1 MVPPPAAAATGR
13 VLIRSSP
20 SGEVRVNGRVRGET
34 PVVLRDLPF
43 GVYAISITRPGF
55 EPIER
60 EITLLE
66 SQPVASLSV
75 DLRRDGSPGSPPAS
89 PPSSADARQAPPTP
103 AESTPAAPAPPVA
116 GGPAAPTAQPTGGIF
131 VTSTPSQARLIVDGQ
146 VYGSTPASIPGLTV
160 GAHTV
165 RVEAPGYR
173 AWEGRVAVLAGT
185 RVRVQA
191 TLQQEQE

>member
-1 MVPPPAAAATGR
+1 M
-13 VLIRSSP
+13 LIRSSP
-20 SGEVRVNGRVRGET
+20 AGEVQVNGVVRGQT

-43 GVYAISITRPGF
+43 GVYAVTITRPGF
-55 EPIER
+55 QPVQEQIS
-60 EITLLE
+60 LGA

-75 DLRRDGSPGSPPAS
+75 DLRREGSGPA
-89 PPSSADARQAPPTP
+89 PAPEPAAPVREPSTTAPEPTAPADAR
-103 AESTPAAPAPPVA
+103 
-116 GGPAAPTAQPTGGIF
+116 PTGGIF
-131 VTSTPSQARLIVDGQ
+131 VTSTPSQARIFIDGQ
-146 VYGSTPASIPGLTV
+146 AYGNTPAGIPGLSP

-173 AWEGRVAVLAGT
+173 PWEGRVAVLAGT